1 MDLHPD
7 VFSAAAL
14 LRRGHDLGKAQVGWV
29 HDRQPVAK
37 LETWAARHLRAG
49 DIVVLEASGNSF
61 EVARRLHALGRTALV
76 LESAQSSALKHNY
89 CDDDRFCAVKLARSY
104 LTGLAKEVWQPG
116 SGTRE
121 HREVFF
127 AHRNAVKDA
136 TRARNRIRSYLNEQ
150 CIRLKKG
157 TALTAEKTPARV
169 LALREWSA
177 LQQSLLTSLFTQL
190 RQAEE
195 RRKEL
200 EKLMVRE
207 LIARP
212 AWAQLWRLM
221 GVRHRVAFG
230 LMAMIGEVRRFATAK
245 KLAAYIGL
253 SPRKTQSGNNAKGFE
268 KGVGGNG
275 RKDLRALLLQSAH
288 NALAQRGSPLHQW
301 GWKLA
306 VRKHRNLAAAAVAR
320 KLAVSIWHLL
330 MGHCTKMQEAAGHL
344 VTKLLKIA
352 TLLGKDALKQAGFES
367 RAAFVRHLL
376 ESINISHNITLS
388 T

>member
-1 MDLHPD
+1 MHPD
-7 VFSAAAL
+7 VFCAAAL
-14 LRRGHDLGKAQVGWV
+14 LPRGHDLGKAQIEWV
-29 HDRQPVAK
+29 RERQALEK
-37 LETWAARHLRAG
+37 LESWAARHLREG

-61 EVARRLHALGRTALV
+61 EVARRLRQAGHTTLV
-76 LESAQSSALKHNY
+76 LESAQSSALRHHY
-89 CDDDRFCAVKLARSY
+89 CDDDRYCAVKLARSY
-104 LTGLAKEVWQPG
+104 LSGLAKEVWQPG
-116 SGTRE
+116 AATRE

-136 TRARNRIRSYLNEQ
+136 TRARNRIRSYLNEH

-157 TALTAEKTPARV
+157 TALTDEKTPARV

-177 LQQSLLTSLFTQL
+177 LQQVLLAGLFGQL
-190 RQAEE
+190 RHAEE
-195 RRKEL
+195 RRREL

-212 AWAQLWRLM
+212 EWAQLWRLM

-230 LMAMIGEVRRFATAK
+230 LMALIGEIRRFATAK

-253 SPRKTQSGNNAKGFE
+253 SPRKTQSGNNASGYE
-268 KGVGGNG
+268 KGIGGCG
-275 RKDLRALLLQSAH
+275 RKDLRALLVQSAH
-288 NALAQRGSPLHQW
+288 NALVQRGSPLHKW

-306 VRKHRNLAAAAVAR
+306 VRKHRNVAVAAVAR

-330 MGHCTKMQEAAGHL
+330 MGHGVEMEEVPRHL
-344 VTKLLKIA
+344 VTKLLKIG
-352 TLLGKDALKQAGFES
+352 TLLGKEALKQAGFER

-376 ESINISHNITLS
+376 ESINTSHNIEFS